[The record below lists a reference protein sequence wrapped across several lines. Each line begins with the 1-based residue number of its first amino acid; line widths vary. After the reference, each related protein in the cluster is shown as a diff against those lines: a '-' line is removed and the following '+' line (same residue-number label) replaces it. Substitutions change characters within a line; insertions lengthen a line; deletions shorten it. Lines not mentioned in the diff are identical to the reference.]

1 MNYTKGET
9 KGGKTV
15 SWLLLL
21 LTAAVL
27 TVSLSSPC
35 FSESKKGAGKGK
47 EKEISKEETFAYIKE
62 RCTID
67 NDNAETKDNVFLEGC
82 MFISETRSYDNTSYM
97 HRRYAPLDKL
107 NPESPTPGV
116 WPSTNGV
123 KYGLIANSISY
134 TTSDEA
140 PLIKYIVD
148 GSKDRYHNELM
159 QNYGYFQC
167 ESETKAKQAAKAL
180 KHLIKLCGG
189 TVKKDLFDDEE
200 TKQDKETKQKD

>member
-1 MNYTKGET
+1 MIYTEGET
-9 KGGKTV
+9 KNGKTV

-21 LTAAVL
+21 LAAAVL

-35 FSESKKGAGKGK
+35 FSESKKGPK
-47 EKEISKEETFAYIKE
+47 KEISKEETFAYIKE

-67 NDNAETKDNVFLEGC
+67 NDNAQTKDNVFLEGC
-82 MFISETRSYDNTSYM
+82 MFISETKSYDGTYV

-107 NPESPTPGV
+107 NPESPAPGV

-123 KYGLIANSISY
+123 KFGLIANSISY
-134 TTSDEA
+134 ATADEA
-140 PLIKYIVD
+140 PLVKFIVD
-148 GSKDRYHNELM
+148 GAKDKYHAENM

-167 ESETKAKQAAKAL
+167 DGETKARQAAKAF

-189 TVKKDLFDDEE
+189 TVKKDLFDNE
-200 TKQDKETKQKD
+200 